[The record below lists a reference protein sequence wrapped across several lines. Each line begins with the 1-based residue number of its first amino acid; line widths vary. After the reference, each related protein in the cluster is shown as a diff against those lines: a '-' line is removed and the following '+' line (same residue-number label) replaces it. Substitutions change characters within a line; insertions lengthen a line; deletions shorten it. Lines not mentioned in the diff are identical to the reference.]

1 MNTRAIRNWL
11 ILKPR
16 PFALKCKCADGV
28 HELEV
33 DPNSNWTKLAESV
46 EAIDPD
52 QIELFDRAGKLI
64 RAAKRDMFD
73 DPDQNENE
81 ASNAVA
87 KLALDAESARFKIFA
102 DHLAGAYQF
111 ATQIAFDKMVDLFA
125 AVNRRSE
132 ALEKSLDATHR
143 LLGKAYQEQVDQA
156 LENAE
161 NADPG
166 TQLVGALLNGAAQG
180 QIEKAMSAAQSPS
193 NGKAKAKA

>member
-16 PFALKCKCADGV
+16 PFALKCKCADGT
-28 HELEV
+28 HDLEV

-64 RAAKRDMFD
+64 RAAKRDAFD
-73 DPDQNENE
+73 EPEAESDA
-81 ASNAVA
+81 ASNAQA
-87 KLALDAESARFKIFA
+87 KLMLDAESARFKVFA
-102 DHLAGAYQF
+102 DHLAAAYQF

-166 TQLVGALLNGAAQG
+166 TQLVGALLGGAAQG
-180 QIEKAMSAAQSPS
+180 QIESAMKTAARSPS
-193 NGKAKAKA
+193 NGKAKA